1 MINRPLEARPAWHA
15 ESLALRPPPV
25 MKGLAEVA
33 SEEPAPTGR
42 GPAGPSGGSGGS
54 EVQRVPGSASVVWE
68 RAGPEEAKATVR
80 EGECGEPVHP
90 TVLPAQDGA
99 GDLTLQLRA
108 VRRKSGQ
115 PDPGLQQVLRGRLRL
130 LENDSW
136 EMARALGELS
146 ARLLS
151 IHSDQDRIVVTF
163 KTFEEIWKFSTY
175 HALGFTHHC
184 LENLLMDQDFWL
196 LAPHED
202 EETAIQVHVDEEA
215 LKLTHES
222 LLVQEGPFFVLCPDH
237 HVRVITGPQPLRR
250 ASGSPQAEVALTV
263 GSSAPSPSTASK
275 VGAAA
280 APAEPLEPFHQ
291 WALRVPWDPISDSM
305 GGPVTPDSQQMGKC
319 FHWLSSPGEEAAVGL
334 ASAVADYQG
343 SGPEEMTFQSG
354 DHIEILGAQV
364 PGLPW
369 CMGRHVASGQVGFV
383 RTSLIHVQGPVSE

>member
-1 MINRPLEARPAWHA
+1 MEEGQLRLAGQLVDFPSIGGSGESLGVTSEEWAQRPAWHA

-80 EGECGEPVHP
+80 E
-90 TVLPAQDGA
+90 
-99 GDLTLQLRA
+99 DLTLQLRA

-222 LLVQEGPFFVLCPDH
+222 LLVQE
-237 HVRVITGPQPLRR
+237 
-250 ASGSPQAEVALTV
+250 
-263 GSSAPSPSTASK
+263 
-275 VGAAA
+275 
-280 APAEPLEPFHQ
+280 
-291 WALRVPWDPISDSM
+291 
-305 GGPVTPDSQQMGKC
+305 
-319 FHWLSSPGEEAAVGL
+319 AVGL